1 MTLARKERIEQIATT
16 LLAALAPTLG
26 NSDIAWAEA
35 RRNVAIQAK
44 FLSEQIDALPA
55 TEPDDEVS
63 QAKRILGVRPDA
75 PLVGSLLN
83 FVHQRTKDAMLA
95 REANRA
101 KAPSRVPDTT
111 TPLRNG
117 DKVKVIGLS
126 RDGSGRYQWQ
136 IGTYEWVVKFG
147 GCAVSF
153 AGGVGSIYPRASL
166 DGPLNRQP
174 DHIAEIN
181 KLVDAVFGKPDNAQ

>member
-1 MTLARKERIEQIATT
+1 MKDAKQIATEIRE
-16 LLAALAPTLG
+16 LANA
-26 NSDIAWAEA
+26 
-35 RRNVAIQAK
+35 
-44 FLSEQIDALPA
+44 IDAIPA
-55 TEPDDEVS
+55 TEH
-63 QAKRILGVRPDA
+63 A
-75 PLVGSLLN
+75 P
-83 FVHQRTKDAMLA
+83 A
-95 REANRA
+95 
-101 KAPSRVPDTT
+101 RVPDTT

>member
-1 MTLARKERIEQIATT
+1 MTVTRKERIES
-16 LLAALAPTLG
+16 LAKTIYLSGCT
-26 NSDIAWAEA
+26 AEDS
-35 RRNVAIQAK
+35 IYQAK
-44 FLSEQIDALPA
+44 IFIDAIDALPA
-55 TEPDDEVS
+55 EP
-63 QAKRILGVRPDA
+63 A
-75 PLVGSLLN
+75 
-83 FVHQRTKDAMLA
+83 TA
-95 REANRA
+95 RA
-101 KAPSRVPDTT
+101 PDTT

-126 RDGSGRYQWQ
+126 RDGCGRYQWQ

-153 AGGVGSIYPRASL
+153 AGGVGSIYPRSSL

-181 KLVDAVFGKPDNAQ
+181 ARVDEVFGKPVEAANAAMKAGKPPTAEESSADRTIK